1 MDRKEFIKSAG
12 CLCGAGT
19 LATLLMTAESC
30 APKTQMFKA
39 TVEAGKALVPVSLFA
54 SGNIQVVKVQ
64 GLDDKVAIV
73 KKADGTYNAF
83 EMKCTHAGAS
93 LKVNGEEFACP
104 LHGSQFDANG
114 EVKKGPAKIALKNF
128 KVKNIGDN
136 LEVLVG

>member
-12 CLCGAGT
+12 CLCGAGA
-19 LATLLMTAESC
+19 LATFLMTAESC
-30 APKTQMFKA
+30 APKTQLFKA
-39 TVEAGKALVPVSLFA
+39 SVAAGKAIVPVSLFA
-54 SGNIQVVKVQ
+54 SGKIQVVKVQ

-104 LHGSQFDANG
+104 LHGSQFDAEG
-114 EVKKGPAKIALKNF
+114 AVKKGPAKTSLKSF
-128 KVKNIGDN
+128 KVVSAGDN
-136 LEVLVG
+136 LELLVG